1 MNSLSVR
8 KTFLDFFSEK
18 NHKLVP
24 SSSIVP
30 NNDKSLMFT
39 NAGMIQFKDVFLGA
53 EKINYLRA
61 TSAQKCIRAGGKHND
76 LENVGYTLRHHT
88 FFEMLGNFSFGDYFK
103 EDAIAFAW
111 ELLTKHYN
119 LPEEKLWVTVHES
132 DAESE
137 KIWINKIGIDK
148 TRLSKLSEDNFWS
161 MGETGPCGPCSE
173 IFYDHG
179 EHLEGNSPEE
189 GKETGERFVEIY
201 NLVFMQFNRDLEGNL
216 NSLPKP
222 SVDTGMG
229 FERICAVLQNTPDN
243 YETDLFK
250 PLINE
255 IANACSEK
263 DLSNSSLRVIADH
276 LRASCFMIS
285 DGVSIGNEGRNYV
298 LRRIV
303 RRALRHGYKL
313 NDKHVNTLSSLVPF
327 VVNLYKELYPELK
340 KNESLIRDALV
351 EEELKFNVTLNQGMN
366 LLETEIKNSK
376 NKSISGELAFKLYDT
391 YGFPLDMTLDF
402 AREMNLE
409 VDVKGYDELMN
420 QQKTRA
426 KESSSFE
433 SLLPSS
439 IDLVEDTKFIGYE
452 DDSAKAEIKIIFQDG
467 IQTKLATEGECAII
481 FNETPFYAESGGQV
495 GDSGKVYAANGSGE
509 IFDTKKMGSQHIHLC
524 RILDGSFSE
533 NDLVEIEIEKE
544 RRDKIVLNH
553 SATHLMHAALRNV
566 LGTHVQQKGSLVNEE
581 KLRFDFSHSK
591 AVSSDEIKLIE
602 DQVNEIIKKDIATE
616 IFETSFDE
624 AIKMGALA
632 FFGDKYGEKVR
643 VLKIGGD
650 YSTELCGGT
659 HVEKTGQIE
668 NFKIVSESS
677 ISSGV
682 RRIEAVTGNEAN
694 LLLKEES
701 NEIKKIADSF
711 GVSVSELDR
720 KVKESKKVIDLFQ
733 KKFKD
738 FENINN
744 MNLEKHFESNFE
756 KINEMNVLMQR
767 IDGLNL
773 SSLRGNLDNLK
784 NKTPKAIIILVGE
797 NNSKAQIV
805 VSVTK
810 DLFGTYSAKDIL
822 NSLSTKF
829 NFKGG
834 GKDDYAQAGGDS
846 IEVLDRV
853 FEEVRLLISS

>member
-103 EDAIAFAW
+103 EDAITFAW
-111 ELLTKHYN
+111 ELLTKRYN
-119 LPEEKLWVTVHES
+119 LPEDKLWVTVHES

-179 EHLEGNSPEE
+179 DHLEGNSPEE

-201 NLVFMQFNRDLEGNL
+201 NLVFMQFNRDTEGNL

-250 PLINE
+250 PLIKE
-255 IANACSEK
+255 IANACSER
-263 DLSNSSLRVIADH
+263 DLTNSSLRVIADH

-298 LRRIV
+298 LRRII

-313 NDKHVNTLSSLVPF
+313 NNEHVNTLSSLVPF
-327 VVNLYKELYPELK
+327 IVNLYKELYPELK

-376 NKSISGELAFKLYDT
+376 NKSITGELAFKLYDT

-409 VDVKGYDELMN
+409 VDVGGYDELMN

-439 IDLVEDTKFIGYE
+439 IDLVEDTKFTGYE
-452 DDSAKAEIKIIFQDG
+452 DDSAKTEIKIIFQDG
-467 IQTKLATEGECAII
+467 VQTKKVIGGECAII
-481 FNETPFYAESGGQV
+481 FDETPFYAESGGQV
-495 GDSGKVYAANGSGE
+495 GDSGKVYAENGSGE

-533 NDLVEIEIEKE
+533 NDSVEIEIEKE
-544 RRDKIVLNH
+544 KREKIVLNH

-566 LGTHVQQKGSLVNEE
+566 LGTHVEQKGSLVNEE
-581 KLRFDFSHSK
+581 KLRFDFSHAK

-602 DQVNEIIKKDIATE
+602 NQVNEIIKKDIATE

-659 HVEKTGQIE
+659 HVEKTGQIQ

-682 RRIEAVTGNEAN
+682 RRIEAITGSKVK

-701 NEIKKIADSF
+701 NELENLADSF
-711 GVSVSELDR
+711 GVKVEELN
-720 KVKESKKVIDLFQ
+720 KKIKESKKVIDVFQ
-733 KKFKD
+733 TKLKQL
-738 FENINN
+738 EISNN
-744 MNLEKHFESNFE
+744 LNLTKYFESNF
-756 KINEMNVLMQR
+756 KIINGVNVLMQR
-767 IDGLNL
+767 FDNFNL
-773 SSLRGNLDNLK
+773 SLLRSNLDNLK
-784 NKTPKAIIILVGE
+784 SNIPKSIIVLIGE
-797 NNSKAQIV
+797 NNSKAQVIIS
-805 VSVTK
+805 VSK
-810 DLFGTYSAKDIL
+810 DLLETFSAKEIL
-822 NSLSTKF
+822 NSFSSKL

-834 GKDDYAQAGGDS
+834 GKNDYAQAGGDNADNLDLVFD
-846 IEVLDRV
+846 EVKS
-853 FEEVRLLISS
+853 FITH